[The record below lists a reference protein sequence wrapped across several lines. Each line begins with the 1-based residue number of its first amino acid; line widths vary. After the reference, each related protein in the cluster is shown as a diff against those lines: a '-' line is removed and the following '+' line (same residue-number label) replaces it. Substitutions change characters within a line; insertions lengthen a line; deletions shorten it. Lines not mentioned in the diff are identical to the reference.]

1 MQGRTRG
8 GVMGGV
14 VLSALLAAPFLPDKA
29 VAGNQHVGEAI
40 SHATEAGDHG
50 EMGHSDAIVMHAQ
63 VALNHAKMAQKDTMN
78 PHLDEGVRELEEAI
92 AHGNQGHA
100 GVATR
105 HAKSAEMHLSKV
117 S

>member
-14 VLSALLAAPFLPDKA
+14 V
-29 VAGNQHVGEAI
+29 
-40 SHATEAGDHG
+40 DHG

-63 VALNHAKMAQKDTMN
+63 VALNHAKMAQKDMMN
-78 PHLDEGVRELEEAI
+78 PHLDEGVLELKEAI

-100 GVATR
+100 GVATQ
-105 HAKSAEMHLSKV
+105 HAKSAVMHLSEV
-117 S
+117 P